1 MHPPIHLYNTASKKL
16 ELFVPINED
25 KARIYSCGPTVYHFA
40 HIGNLRAYI
49 FADTLR
55 RILIRSGYEVTHVIN
70 ITDVGHLTDDGD
82 HGEDKLEKGSRREG
96 KTAWEVA
103 AFYEDAFM
111 KDLTALNIP
120 LSAYGFPRATDHIR
134 EQITLISTLEE
145 KGYTYTVEGDG
156 VYFDTEKFERYRDL
170 AQLDLEGLKS
180 GARVE
185 ENKAKRSPSD
195 FALWKFS
202 PKSEKRQMEWDSPW
216 GLGFPGWH
224 IECSAMAMKYL
235 GEHFDIHTGGVDHI
249 KVHHTNEV
257 AQSECATGGKYVNY
271 WMHVNFLQDK
281 SGKISKSNDDFL
293 TLESLVKKGY
303 TPQVF
308 RYFILTTHYRK
319 ELTFTYEALDAVKVA
334 YKKLSDHVLRCSH
347 LGGTILDSYMGPF
360 MEALRDDCN
369 TSEAIAYMWKMI
381 KEVQGRDTDVAVTL
395 LKMDELLG
403 LGLDTLKEE
412 VLHLP
417 NQVELL
423 LEERMAA
430 RRDKNFTESDRLRE
444 EVRKLGYI
452 VRDSPDGQEVA
463 KI

>member
-1 MHPPIHLYNTASKKL
+1 MYPAIYLYNTASKKV
-16 ELFVPINED
+16 ELFTPIHKD
-25 KARIYSCGPTVYHFA
+25 KAYIYSCGPTVYHFA

-55 RILIRSGYEVTHVIN
+55 RILTESKYEVSHVIN

-82 HGEDKLEKGSRREG
+82 NGEDKLEKGSRREG

-103 AFYEDAFM
+103 AFYEEAFK
-111 KDLTALNIP
+111 KDIAALNIP
-120 LSAYGFPRATDHIR
+120 LSAYTFPRATDHIE
-134 EQITLISTLEE
+134 EQLALVSRLEA
-145 KGYTYTVEGDG
+145 KGYTYAIESDG
-156 VYFDTEKFERYRDL
+156 IYFDTEKLERYKDL

-202 PKSEKRQMEWDSPW
+202 PKDERRQMEWDSPW

-249 KVHHTNEV
+249 KVHHTNEI
-257 AQSECATGGKYVNY
+257 AQSECATDSKYVNY

-281 SGKISKSNDDFL
+281 TGKMSKSNDDFL
-293 TLESLVKKGY
+293 TLESLIKKGY
-303 TPQVF
+303 SPQIY
-308 RYFILTTHYRK
+308 RYFILTAHYRK

-334 YKKLSDHVLRCSH
+334 YKKLSDHVLRGSH
-347 LGGTILDSYMGPF
+347 LRGNILGSYMEPF
-360 MEALRDDCN
+360 LEALRDDCN
-369 TSEAIAYMWKMI
+369 TPEAIAHMWKMI
-381 KEVQGRDTDVAVTL
+381 KETQGNDADIAATL
-395 LKMDELLG
+395 LKMNELLG
-403 LGLDTLKEE
+403 LGLDNLKEE
-412 VLHLP
+412 ALHLP
-417 NQVELL
+417 KEVNELL
-423 LEERMAA
+423 DKRMSA
-430 RRDKNFTESDRLRE
+430 RKDKNFAESDRLRDE
-444 EVRKLGYI
+444 IRKLGYI
-452 VRDSPDGQEVA
+452 VKDSADGQEVV